1 MLTEISYNHPLFRQR
16 AYTLLEI
23 LAKDGISLQVE
34 LAYRFGATSS
44 NPNFN
49 RLIKR
54 LCDHDLIITHTL
66 PLGVVNKV
74 SVVQLTDYG
83 KERMAQMGV
92 PPIESEYE
100 RILRLHDGANQ
111 PKHTAQ
117 VLFTAYQA
125 RIRGLKVS
133 VMPFEKDDGTPW
145 YQPDLEITNGYLTY
159 PVEVETHSRNKP
171 EKWLYKREAN
181 VVLPNPKIRQLVVER
196 LKRLGVPGRAT
207 DLRTLALLHR
217 RGNLSTFWL
226 ERW

>member
-1 MLTEISYNHPLFRQR
+1 MCLTEISHNHPRFRRR
-16 AYTLLEI
+16 AYTALEI
-23 LAKDGISLQVE
+23 LAEEGISLQAE
-34 LAYRFGATSS
+34 LAGRFGSTSS
-44 NPNFN
+44 NPSFI
-49 RLIKR
+49 RLMKR
-54 LCDHDLIITHTL
+54 LRDHDLVTTLTL
-66 PLGVVNKV
+66 PLGIV
-74 SVVQLTDYG
+74 SKIAVVQLTDYG
-83 KERMAQMGV
+83 KERMTQMGV

-125 RIRGLKVS
+125 RLRGLKVT
-133 VMPFEKDDGTPW
+133 VMPFERDGITPW
-145 YQPDLEITNGYLTY
+145 YQPDLEIINGYLTY

-207 DLRTLALLHR
+207 DLRTFA
-217 RGNLSTFWL
+217 
-226 ERW
+226 